1 MIVPT
6 GGARSHANGS
16 CFQCRSHFSAI
27 RNCGYVTS
35 CARRG
40 ICRRLPFQA
49 AGHAPPQEL
58 STTRPRRRPF
68 VSRKRASIGAKIR
81 RAACAPIVRHMHKN
95 SSGFTV
101 LELMAVLAIAGV
113 LAAVAIPAMGNFMR
127 NSRITAAANDVVAAL
142 HFTRSES
149 IKRRQPVTLC
159 TSANSQAA
167 TPACANSPFLTGWI
181 AFVDLNQSGAV
192 DAGEDILLQHEAMN
206 PRITARSSLAEF
218 RVTYLLNGFA
228 LDANRAQLVLCDER
242 GNVPSAG
249 ELSSARGILI
259 SVTGRA
265 GVTRDRG
272 EIQDLINAINVDFAG
287 CDAA

>member
-1 MIVPT
+1 
-6 GGARSHANGS
+6 
-16 CFQCRSHFSAI
+16 
-27 RNCGYVTS
+27 
-35 CARRG
+35 
-40 ICRRLPFQA
+40 
-49 AGHAPPQEL
+49 
-58 STTRPRRRPF
+58 
-68 VSRKRASIGAKIR
+68 
-81 RAACAPIVRHMHKN
+81 MHKS

-101 LELMAVLAIAGV
+101 LELMVVLAIAGV
-113 LAAVAIPAMGNFMR
+113 LAAIAIPAMSNFMR
-127 NSRITAAANDVVAAL
+127 NSRITAAANDVMAAL
-142 HFTRSES
+142 HFARSES

-159 TSANSQAA
+159 TSANAQAA

-206 PRITARSSLAEF
+206 PQITARSSLAAF

-228 LDANRAQLVLCDER
+228 LNASRAQLVLCDER